1 MAQISETMLID
12 QVVERLSTRYTDVTP
27 DRVAD
32 VVHNAH
38 ARFEQSRIREFVP
51 LLVER
56 RAQAELA
63 RDSRSLISTS

>member
-12 QVVERLSTRYTDVTP
+12 QVVERLSTRYTDVAP

-32 VVHNAH
+32 VVHTAH
-38 ARFEQSRIREFVP
+38 ARFEHSSIREFVP

-56 RAQAELA
+56 RASDELA
-63 RDSRSLISTS
+63 RDTELLVAAR